1 MIFPHQ
7 NLKTSKFRNFCITH
21 LVLQSI
27 SSKESFA
34 ALTSDCIEIVSQC
47 LISTNRTN
55 FGLFDSCFCCCLVH
69 LDSHWLLMRYYLSS
83 GGHLTC
89 EIRQVL
95 PRNTPTFKTITPTI
109 IKALTRKFHV
119 AAKVNLDLLLDL
131 LWYQIR
137 PFLRHWSI
145 DGV

>member
-7 NLKTSKFRNFCITH
+7 NSKTSKFRNFCITH

-34 ALTSDCIEIVSQC
+34 ALTSDSIKIVSQS

-55 FGLFDSCFCCCLVH
+55 FGLFDSSFRACLVH

-95 PRNTPTFKTITPTI
+95 PRNTPT
-109 IKALTRKFHV
+109 LSQ
-119 AAKVNLDLLLDL
+119 DLNSYHNKIFDNFDL
-131 LWYQIR
+131 KLQIFQFG
-137 PFLRHWSI
+137 PFGPEIQKNRSN
-145 DGV
+145 GSYM